1 MLPPAATK
9 RGETRRGRGKRK
21 KPKTQRGKRRRRNA
35 VPNPENKKLQIH
47 GNRLKRY
54 PLPHHST
61 AAALC
66 PRLHPPPR
74 PGEAPSPDA
83 PILVESRRKE
93 LGTFVQ
99 LRAGVGWCGQGLCRV
114 RETPA
119 CRRAASCRVWFVFA
133 RAVRLQRQKCALCDA
148 RSPTADGALYVERRR
163 RRRVVQCASM
173 EGLMLWRLL
182 VYLDWEMWRG
192 FGDECGWSHRNLV
205 YASFWRRVR
214 MVPPT
219 SGLRKLEGKHNL
231 THTLPIPNNI
241 QAQNSTMGKA
251 GKGTGSFGKR
261 RNKSHS
267 SCPRCGRRSLHL
279 QKGVCSACGY
289 PAARTRRY
297 NWGYK
302 AIRRKTTGTGRMR
315 YMRHLPRRFKN
326 GFREGTQAVS
336 KKASGSD

>member
-1 MLPPAATK
+1 M
-9 RGETRRGRGKRK
+9 
-21 KPKTQRGKRRRRNA
+21 
-35 VPNPENKKLQIH
+35 
-47 GNRLKRY
+47 
-54 PLPHHST
+54 
-61 AAALC
+61 
-66 PRLHPPPR
+66 PPPPPSPP
-74 PGEAPSPDA
+74 PGEAPSPVA

-119 CRRAASCRVWFVFA
+119 CRRAASCRVWFVYA

>member
-1 MLPPAATK
+1 MSSCCVVPCLV
-9 RGETRRGRGKRK
+9 RVRTRRPSAT
-21 KPKTQRGKRRRRNA
+21 PKM
-35 VPNPENKKLQIH
+35 
-47 GNRLKRY
+47 
-54 PLPHHST
+54 
-61 AAALC
+61 C
-66 PRLHPPPR
+66 
-74 PGEAPSPDA
+74 
-83 PILVESRRKE
+83 LV
-93 LGTFVQ
+93 
-99 LRAGVGWCGQGLCRV
+99 
-114 RETPA
+114 
-119 CRRAASCRVWFVFA
+119 RRAIADGR
-133 RAVRLQRQKCALCDA
+133 RCALCRA
-148 RSPTADGALYVERRR
+148 TSTSTCCSV
-163 RRRVVQCASM
+163 RVNG
-173 EGLMLWRLL
+173 GLMLWRLL

-192 FGDECGWSHRNLV
+192 FGDECGWSHQHLV